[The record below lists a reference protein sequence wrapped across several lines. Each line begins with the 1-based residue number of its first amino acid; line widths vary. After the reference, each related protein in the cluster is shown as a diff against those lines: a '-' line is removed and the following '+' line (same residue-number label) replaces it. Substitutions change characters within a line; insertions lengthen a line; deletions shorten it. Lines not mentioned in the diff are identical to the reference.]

1 MQLPS
6 RLQLERTVRYM
17 GKWLLAMPLFQ
28 LLQTLICQS
37 GVWRGSDGVK
47 GQYVYRG
54 QFVGS
59 AVLATASEAAIVQVT
74 GGSAASCGGD
84 GENRYYLAAV
94 VNGSMVAAAT
104 NANQDYSKTGNIS
117 FGVPAN
123 TSYTITSTPY
133 NCPAGVFRV
142 FEFRL

>member
-1 MQLPS
+1 MWQGS
-6 RLQLERTVRYM
+6 E
-17 GKWLLAMPLFQ
+17 
-28 LLQTLICQS
+28 
-37 GVWRGSDGVK
+37 GVEGE
-47 GQYVYRG
+47 YVYRG
-54 QFVGS
+54 QYVGS
-59 AVLATASEAAIVQVT
+59 AVLATSSHAAIVQVT

-94 VNGSMVAAAT
+94 VDGTVVAAAT
-104 NANQDYSKTGNIS
+104 NANQTYSKTGNIS

-133 NCPAGVFRV
+133 NCPSGVFRV

>member
-1 MQLPS
+1 ML
-6 RLQLERTVRYM
+6 
-17 GKWLLAMPLFQ
+17 G
-28 LLQTLICQS
+28 CQS
-37 GVWRGSDGVK
+37 GVWAPGGAVK

-59 AVLATASEAAIVQVT
+59 AVLATASEAAVVQVT
-74 GGSAASCGGD
+74 GGSAASCSGD

-94 VNGSMVAAAT
+94 VNGSMVAAAA
-104 NANQDYSKTGNIS
+104 NANSAYSKTGNIS

-133 NCPAGVFRV
+133 NCPAGVFRIY
-142 FEFRL
+142 EFRL

>member
-1 MQLPS
+1 MEHPICES
-6 RLQLERTVRYM
+6 PVT
-17 GKWLLAMPLFQ
+17 G
-28 LLQTLICQS
+28 ICDCQS